1 MIFGLCGT
9 DLAQILLPNPVR
21 TIHVLPDSSVS
32 GYFSGKII
40 DLTFCCPVLVTER
53 KERKKERER
62 ERKKERKKER
72 CVIKKINKVY
82 INDQ

>member
-9 DLAQILLPNPVR
+9 DLAQIFLPNPVR

-72 CVIKKINKVY
+72 KMCNQKDK
-82 INDQ
+82 